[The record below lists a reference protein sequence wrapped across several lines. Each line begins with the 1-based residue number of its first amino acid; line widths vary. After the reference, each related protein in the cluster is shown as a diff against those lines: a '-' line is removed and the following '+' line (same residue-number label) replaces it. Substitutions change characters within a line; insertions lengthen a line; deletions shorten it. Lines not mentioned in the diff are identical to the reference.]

1 MPVHFKHNGLLPF
14 IIVFLWDSF
23 MLSDEVSLFMV
34 ENVKPKQHLSFILSN
49 IGEKLIFIAR
59 NLKIPGMQAILP
71 TFLVWIVE

>member
-1 MPVHFKHNGLLPF
+1 
-14 IIVFLWDSF
+14 